1 MASISS
7 EQMSGASSSANSF
20 QPFTGQAFRMDGT
33 TDVADTQVDTQ
44 VATQVGT
51 KVGTQVGR
59 QVDTQEPSDSDTVI
73 VVADGIPVT
82 PPHDPTDPALPRLT
96 DAVPGLN
103 PIAGVMMD
111 NMAIIVAEVT
121 SWIASIPTHRYSEA
135 LLRDLHDL
143 QTRATCLTQALRPFA
158 YPGKDKMVLEL
169 ARQRHLDALK
179 QRHLDN
185 LLSEAAEIG
194 AQWDAVKQMVKQFLP
209 VEKGGPQNVSDKRAR
224 VAK

>member
-59 QVDTQEPSDSDTVI
+59 QDDTQEPSDSDTVL

-111 NMAIIVAEVT
+111 NMAIIVAVVT

-135 LLRDLHDL
+135 VLRDLHDL
-143 QTRATCLTQALRPFA
+143 QTRATCLTQAIGRQE
-158 YPGKDKMVLEL
+158 EL
-169 ARQRHLDALK
+169 GAQWDALK

-194 AQWDAVKQMVKQFLP
+194 AQWDALKQMVKQFLP

>member
-1 MASISS
+1 M
-7 EQMSGASSSANSF
+7 
-20 QPFTGQAFRMDGT
+20 
-33 TDVADTQVDTQ
+33 
-44 VATQVGT
+44 
-51 KVGTQVGR
+51 
-59 QVDTQEPSDSDTVI
+59 I

-111 NMAIIVAEVT
+111 NMAIIVAVVT

-135 LLRDLHDL
+135 VQRDLHDL
-143 QTRATCLTQALRPFA
+143 QTRATCLTQAIVRQE
-158 YPGKDKMVLEL
+158 EL
-169 ARQRHLDALK
+169 GAQWDALK
-179 QRHLDN
+179 ERHLHN

-194 AQWDAVKQMVKQFLP
+194 AQWDALKQMVKQFLP